1 MKTGENQQMGTPKS
15 KKGLKVFLILLII
28 LLVIGGL
35 GAGGYFYCKSKG
47 IQLSQLKEKFFAKKE
62 NTVHKVNYTTYNW
75 MTLNLRDAPDGKI
88 IRALNKD
95 SILIVTEEDDSGWL
109 KVKVADKE
117 GYVATSYTKDKKG
130 YFRDSYET
138 KNLTKHCKELIS
150 KYFTSDEQKILKE
163 YEFRYIPD
171 WVADC
176 GAGRGYGLTG
186 FYTTEPK
193 VIYLRD
199 SSFKT
204 PNEHDEVILHQMV
217 HAILPDSDW
226 GTNSPFANRL
236 KVAGYDAGVKSVTI
250 HLGEDKY
257 KSVQTGR

>member
-1 MKTGENQQMGTPKS
+1 MKTGEKQMGTG
-15 KKGLKVFLILLII
+15 KKKAGKIIIILLII
-28 LLVIGGL
+28 ILVAGGL
-35 GAGGYFYCKSKG
+35 CGGAYFYCKKTG
-47 IQLSQLKEKFFAKKE
+47 IHISQLKEKLFTKTEK
-62 NTVHKVNYTTYNW
+62 TVHQVNYTTYNW
-75 MTLNLRDAPDGKI
+75 MALNLRDAPNGNV
-88 IRALNKD
+88 IRSLNKD
-95 SILIVTEEDDSGWL
+95 SILIVSEEDDSGWL

-138 KNLTKHCKELIS
+138 KNLNKHCKELIS
-150 KYFTSDEQKILKE
+150 KCFTKDEQKILND

-171 WVADC
+171 WIADC

-204 PNEHDEVILHQMV
+204 ASAHDEVILHQMC
-217 HAILPDSDW
+217 HAILPESGW
-226 GTNSPFANRL
+226 GQNSPFANRL
-236 KVAGYDAGVKSVTI
+236 KVAGYDAGVKKVTI
-250 HLGEDKY
+250 HLEQDKY
-257 KSVQTGR
+257 KSVSTGR